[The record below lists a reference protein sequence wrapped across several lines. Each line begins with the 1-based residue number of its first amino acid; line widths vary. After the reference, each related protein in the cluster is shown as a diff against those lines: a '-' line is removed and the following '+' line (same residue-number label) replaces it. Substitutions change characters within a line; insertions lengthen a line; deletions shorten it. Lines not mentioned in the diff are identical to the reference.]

1 MLGGATELFA
11 DPYVV
16 GSMRSGRAHLCALVT
31 FAVVALAAPAAAAPP
46 VVPDV
51 VLGGHLYPK
60 PYGLAYAYGEVRV
73 PAGST
78 QPVSGQTV
86 TLYQSIYPFTAWA
99 PVATLTTDFGGYFSF
114 HETIAQNVAFRAV
127 WNGVVSKDKL
137 VKLPL
142 RVSMKARRSGRSVIF
157 RGSSF
162 PLLVGRLI
170 ELQRLGRHGG
180 FHTFARVEIGSAAGY
195 ERRVATRRGGV
206 FRALAPADG
215 QYAVGASRPVRVK
228 PKRK

>member
-1 MLGGATELFA
+1 
-11 DPYVV
+11 
-16 GSMRSGRAHLCALVT
+16 MRSGRGHICAVL
-31 FAVVALAAPAAAAPP
+31 ALLALWCAAPAAAAPP
-46 VVPDV
+46 TVPDV

-60 PYGLAYAYGEVRV
+60 PYGLAYAYGQVRV
-73 PAGST
+73 PLGST

-86 TLYQSIYPFTAWA
+86 TLYQSIYPFTGWA
-99 PVATLTTDFGGYFSF
+99 PVATLPTDFGGYFSF
-114 HETIAQNVAFRAV
+114 HETITQNVSFRAV
-127 WNGVVSKDKL
+127 WNGVASKDKL

-142 RVSMKARRSGRSVIF
+142 RVSLRARRSGRAVIF

-162 PLLVGRLI
+162 PALPGRTV

-180 FHTFARVEIGSAAGY
+180 FHTFAQVRIATAAGY
-195 ERRVATRRGGV
+195 ERRIRMRGGGV

>member
-1 MLGGATELFA
+1 
-11 DPYVV
+11 
-16 GSMRSGRAHLCALVT
+16 MRSGRADLCALVT
-31 FAVVALAAPAAAAPP
+31 AVALALWVTAPAAAAAAPP
-46 VVPDV
+46 TVPDV

-60 PYGLAYAYGEVRV
+60 PYGLAYAYGQVRV
-73 PAGST
+73 PLGST
-78 QPVSGQTV
+78 QSVSGQTV
-86 TLYQSIYPFTAWA
+86 TLYQSIYPFTGWA

-114 HETIAQNVAFRAV
+114 NEKITQNVAFRAV

-142 RVSMKARRSGRSVIF
+142 RVSMRARRSGRSVTF

-162 PLLVGRLI
+162 PPLPGRLI

-180 FHTFARVEIGSAAGY
+180 FHTFARVRIETAAGY
-195 ERRVATRRGGV
+195 ERRIRMRGGGV